1 MKIKKL
7 LVLEAILSF
16 LILHWWLC
24 LRIQTMILYHWI
36 GNLSTNS
43 INRYLIC
50 EILNLGTYNY
60 AIVLFH
66 KPRAKL
72 GAIRIGS
79 WWKGVQLGSEYGW
92 LRSAVGVIETVI
104 TARISL
110 WYCVRKWTDY
120 QLVLHNSDSVIH
132 FCHFLLNHGWFLSTD
147 IMINC

>member
-1 MKIKKL
+1 MRNGYW
-7 LVLEAILSF
+7 LVLIY
-16 LILHWWLC
+16 WWLC

-36 GNLSTNS
+36 GNLSTTS
-43 INRYLIC
+43 INDKLSSDLWNTQYCL
-50 EILNLGTYNY
+50 
-60 AIVLFH
+60 ASVIVLFH